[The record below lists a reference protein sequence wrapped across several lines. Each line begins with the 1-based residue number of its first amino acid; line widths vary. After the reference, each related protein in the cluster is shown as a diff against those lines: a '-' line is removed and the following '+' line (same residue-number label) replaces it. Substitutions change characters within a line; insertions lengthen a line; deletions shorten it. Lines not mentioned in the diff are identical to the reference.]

1 MDSITNQ
8 FPLQIDVKGKCNES
22 NQPHS
27 SQKFYN
33 ELETLGTAA
42 AVKIG
47 IKPSINS
54 LFIGRQNFFQ
64 VQRIRKMSSTW
75 GFLFRF
81 VPLQSNQELHRSLW
95 ATWWWCTVSVAEKQN
110 TFCSYRFFVLLFRN
124 PIQMLPTRWTRDDYT
139 SMGRC
144 VHPYYQNLKNIYILT
159 YWFLLSEAHCPN
171 IKCVQLKMTLPR
183 LWSDALMNFTSC
195 HGKRQQ
201 SIAASISYTAT
212 KSQQNGLTEASLF
225 SSFSPGYWCFAVD
238 GAFDGPSADYC
249 VYRSL

>member
-1 MDSITNQ
+1 MKAGSKGCKPLFQNQGRRPRKLDWSRPFLSPSLNSHNFQYFFIVYMDSITNQ
-8 FPLQIDVKGKCNES
+8 FLLQIDVKGKCNES

-33 ELETLGTAA
+33 ELETLVTAA
-42 AVKIG
+42 ALKIG

-110 TFCSYRFFVLLFRN
+110 TSCGYRFFVLLFRN

-144 VHPYYQNLKNIYILT
+144 VHPYYQNLKIYI
-159 YWFLLSEAHCPN
+159 Y
-171 IKCVQLKMTLPR
+171 
-183 LWSDALMNFTSC
+183 
-195 HGKRQQ
+195 
-201 SIAASISYTAT
+201 
-212 KSQQNGLTEASLF
+212 
-225 SSFSPGYWCFAVD
+225 
-238 GAFDGPSADYC
+238 
-249 VYRSL
+249 